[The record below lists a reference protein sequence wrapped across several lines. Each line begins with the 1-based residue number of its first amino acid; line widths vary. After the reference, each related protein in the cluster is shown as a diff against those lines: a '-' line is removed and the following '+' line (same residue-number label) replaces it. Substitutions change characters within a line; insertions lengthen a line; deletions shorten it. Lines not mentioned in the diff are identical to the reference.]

1 MIKFIKAIVVGY
13 IVLEIINSLIGKD
26 ED

>member
-1 MIKFIKAIVVGY
+1 MRKFIKAIVVGY
-13 IVLEIINSLIGKD
+13 IVLAIIDSLIGKD